1 MGRNRTQGRSADSEG
16 ESVWIFPA
24 ERKTGKICLYGI
36 KEKGRAENRQR
47 TVHGIFEGCMEK
59 TADLVRAA
67 AMAEQIQLFSYY
79 DKEEK
84 LVFFQK
90 KIETEGHSPRG
101 MHGYLDSL
109 KEKIRSFDREKV
121 EQELYGIFGL
131 IRQEPYV
138 SINVLRRN
146 FMDILGIYSLVAQ
159 SLDGALEEIE
169 LDGDN
174 CHYQK
179 IMMMESLREIEK
191 WFLKFNDIFMEKF
204 WIAYKCSRSEIL
216 QKVVKYIEAH
226 ITEPIHLS
234 DAAAETGVSSAYLS
248 TMFKKEMG
256 YNFIEYVNLRKIEL
270 VRQMLQDGK
279 MVYEVSE
286 LLGFENSTYFSRVFK
301 RYTDVSPDTYR
312 KQM

>member
-1 MGRNRTQGRSADSEG
+1 
-16 ESVWIFPA
+16 
-24 ERKTGKICLYGI
+24 
-36 KEKGRAENRQR
+36 
-47 TVHGIFEGCMEK
+47 
-59 TADLVRAA
+59 
-67 AMAEQIQLFSYY
+67 
-79 DKEEK
+79 
-84 LVFFQK
+84 
-90 KIETEGHSPRG
+90 

-191 WFLKFNDIFMEKF
+191 WFLKFNDIFMEK
-204 WIAYKCSRSEIL
+204 IL
-216 QKVVKYIEAH
+216 DC
-226 ITEPIHLS
+226 L
-234 DAAAETGVSSAYLS
+234 
-248 TMFKKEMG
+248 
-256 YNFIEYVNLRKIEL
+256 
-270 VRQMLQDGK
+270 QMQ
-279 MVYEVSE
+279 
-286 LLGFENSTYFSRVFK
+286 
-301 RYTDVSPDTYR
+301 
-312 KQM
+312 